1 MTPVA
6 GIRARATRPTA
17 AMPALFSPASPVAA
31 VASGGVSPRT
41 GPAVVSV
48 PWVPLMRLR
57 LRCRTCRGGA
67 RGGPKWPSWPRV
79 GGSGH
84 ALVGRHGEEVV
95 VLVSEGHLGEQGAG
109 IV

>member
-57 LRCRTCRGGA
+57 LRARRSGGGA
-67 RGGPKWPSWPRV
+67 PGGQQCHFGPVRGR
-79 GGSGH
+79 SGH
-84 ALVGRHGEEVV
+84 ALVGRHGEQVV
-95 VLVSEGHLGEQGAG
+95 VLVSE
-109 IV
+109 